1 MISRAEDKL
10 ASKTDTQVMGG
21 DCAVFSWHDRN
32 SCPSPIL
39 LARGDGHG
47 KPIWRPQLPPT
58 AGGLGPGRSPRSRHR
73 MRTGR
78 DRRVAPL
85 SDTGSTPALSLLR
98 SRPDHWL
105 LQSRH
110 PAIVESALHTSD
122 GRLIGRP
129 MIEPGTQPL
138 PRPADA
144 RGTLL
149 LRVGADALRLP
160 SLR

>member
-1 MISRAEDKL
+1 MENQYGAHNYHPLPVVLDRAE
-10 ASKTDTQVMGG
+10 APE
-21 DCAVFSWHDRN
+21 AVTGCGLDVTGV
-32 SCPSPIL
+32 SP
-39 LARGDGHG
+39 
-47 KPIWRPQLPPT
+47 
-58 AGGLGPGRSPRSRHR
+58 
-73 MRTGR
+73 
-78 DRRVAPL
+78 PL

-129 MIEPGTQPL
+129 MIEPATQPL